1 MLIHT
6 FQHIR
11 GITAKREQTFWQS
24 GIVTWKDYEKTLPS
38 QFSLFADDVVSMP
51 GSPLLLSQLAF
62 EKQDL
67 DFFANALPNN
77 EHYRIAASFPE
88 KTMFL
93 DIETT
98 GLSKHYDKIT
108 LVGWSM
114 GKEFGA
120 FIQGGSDEAFKKAI
134 AQAKILVTFNG
145 SLFDLPFIKQEFK
158 GLNLP
163 VCHVDLRFLAKR
175 VGLSGGQK
183 AIETEIGVVRP
194 SNLQNMAGEA
204 APVLWYKYRWGD
216 MKALKQLIQYNH
228 ADIEGMKVIFDTVV
242 DRMLDK
248 LKAPHQIRKAL
259 PHFSKQ
265 KSKIVWAS
273 DSSSE
278 GIRLQP
284 YEGVAGPLI
293 LLKDLHVLKKDR
305 EFKVVGIDLT
315 GSESRPSGWCLLTN
329 NVAETQCLGT
339 DHDLIETT
347 LSFRPDVVSIDSPLS
362 IPKGRLSVSDDD
374 PGRDEFG
381 IMRICERILKR
392 RGVNVYP
399 SLIPSMQKLT
409 ARGMRLAA
417 HFRSLGVPVIESYP
431 GAAQDIMGIPR
442 KRASLEYLERGLQLF
457 GIEGSFDYKE
467 VTHDELDAITS
478 AIVGLFFWSGKF
490 EALGTED
497 EEYLIIPDLAV
508 NTSGWRNRK
517 VIGLSGPIATG
528 KTTAGTFLESS
539 GFAYTRFS
547 LVLKQLLR
555 ERGIEPDRDTLQDI
569 GDEINK
575 TPGQRWLCKQ
585 LLKLLPAKGNLVI
598 DGLRHPEDH
607 AFMVETFGQA
617 FIHVHIESSEEE
629 RIKRYLAD
637 GNSKED
643 YDKAN
648 AHHVEMEI
656 YTLTSL
662 AHVVIHNGNDIVS
675 LQQQIAK
682 IAKVDSKLK

>member
-11 GITAKREQTFWQS
+11 GITAKRELAFWQS
-24 GIVTWKDYEKTLPS
+24 GIVTWKDYEKNLHR
-38 QFSLFADDVVSMP
+38 QFSLFDEDILSMP
-51 GSPLLLSQLAF
+51 DSPLFLSRLAL
-62 EKQDL
+62 EKQDI
-67 DFFANALPNN
+67 DFFANNLPNN
-77 EHYRIAASFPE
+77 EHYRIAATFPE

-114 GKEFGA
+114 GKVFGA
-120 FIQGGSDEAFKKAI
+120 YIQGGSDVAFKKAV
-134 AQAKILVTFNG
+134 AQAKILITFNG
-145 SLFDLPFIKQEFK
+145 SLFDLPFIKQEF
-158 GLNLP
+158 GELNLP
-163 VCHVDLRFLAKR
+163 ICHVDLRFLSKR

-183 AIETEIGVVRP
+183 AIEAEIGVVRP
-194 SNLQNMAGEA
+194 NNLQNIAGEA

-248 LKAPHQIRKAL
+248 FKAPQQIKKSL

-265 KSKIVWAS
+265 KSKVVWAS
-273 DSSSE
+273 DINNE
-278 GIRLQP
+278 GICLQP
-284 YEGVAGPLI
+284 YKGVAGPLI

-315 GSESRPSGWCLLTN
+315 GSENRPSGWCLLTN
-329 NVAETQCLGT
+329 NVAETQCLST
-339 DHDLIETT
+339 DLDLIETT
-347 LSFRPDVVSIDSPLS
+347 LSCCPDVVSIDSPLS
-362 IPKGRLSVSDDD
+362 IPKGRLSVSDAD

-442 KRASLEYLERGLQLF
+442 KRASLEYLERGLHLF
-457 GIEGSFDYKE
+457 GIDGNFDYKK

-528 KTTAGTFLESS
+528 KTTAGSFLGAS
-539 GFAYTRFS
+539 GFVYTRFS
-547 LVLKQLLR
+547 LMLKKLLR
-555 ERGIEPDRDTLQDI
+555 DRGIEPTRDTLQEI
-569 GDEINK
+569 GDEVFN

-585 LLKLLPAKGNLVI
+585 IVRELPIKGNLVI

-617 FIHVHIESSEEE
+617 FIHVHIESPEEE

-637 GNSKED
+637 GNSKEE
-643 YDKAN
+643 YEAAN

-656 YTLTSL
+656 NKLTSL
-662 AHVVIHNGNDIVS
+662 AHVVIHNGNDIGS
-675 LQQQIAK
+675 LIKQIAK
-682 IAKVDSKLK
+682 IAKIDSKLK